1 MERDKF
7 LRLPLKLCQYIEKSL
22 THSIRLTRSDFDFC
36 SEQLSRTL
44 LLTQVAE
51 SLALDFLSVFAFIK
65 KHKFWT

>member
-7 LRLPLKLCQYIEKSL
+7 LRLPLKLRQYIEKSL

-65 KHKFWT
+65 